1 MILLN
6 EDVFEFTI
14 AIEVI
19 RLTACIGELLVYP
32 FTHPACHRMGDEVHQ
47 ESLSDQHLYKRV
59 KFLI

>member
-47 ESLSDQHLYKRV
+47 ESLSDQHLYK
-59 KFLI
+59 